1 MEVGAGLTHALIR
14 QNHCGTGPVNDT
26 ARQLFLSVPFGY
38 GTNWYRLVPWSS
50 QSYCLDVQNGSNDN
64 GNLLQQYPCTGG
76 LNQMFFG
83 VPVIAS

>member
-1 MEVGAGLTHALIR
+1 MEAGAGLTHALIR

-50 QSYCLDVQNGSNDN
+50 Q
-64 GNLLQQYPCTGG
+64 YPCTGG

>member
-1 MEVGAGLTHALIR
+1 MLTGLYPGVFFVRLSKYY
-14 QNHCGTGPVNDT
+14 T

-64 GNLLQQYPCTGG
+64 GNLLQLYPCTGG